1 MLLELIDIS
10 CSVANGVG
18 QTALH
23 VACLWGN
30 IEAAQA
36 LVDAKADLNAQNNF
50 SGASPLH
57 CAATENSRCDNYF
70 LVVREKV
77 NSTTAHHEYPKIT
90 FAVFEIH
97 LQ

>member
-1 MLLELIDIS
+1 MIVKVSGWTHFSLLILETTN

-36 LVDAKADLNAQNNF
+36 LVTAKADLNAQNNF

-57 CAATENSRCDNYF
+57 CAATENSRYVAFKLSRSN
-70 LVVREKV
+70 L
-77 NSTTAHHEYPKIT
+77 H
-90 FAVFEIH
+90 
-97 LQ
+97 

>member
-1 MLLELIDIS
+1 MEVALAVGTHRIPVLTALFQN

-30 IEAAQA
+30 VEAAQA
-36 LVDAKADLNAQNNF
+36 LVTAKADLNAQNNF

-57 CAATENSRCDNYF
+57 CAATENSRY
-70 LVVREKV
+70 
-77 NSTTAHHEYPKIT
+77 AHEYVTI
-90 FAVFEIH
+90 
-97 LQ
+97 